1 VSDARSLFARYLAQ
15 RESLGEGPLVFDSPP
30 GEVSGGRKPERPES
44 GSGGVRMEQAGRGR
58 ASLDGGETPAA
69 PRRRSAKGK
78 GGDWREGA
86 PAVPGTG
93 LVIPPPSSDLFSID
107 ELGKCDLAQIAA
119 RVRECT
125 ACRLCENRTNAVPGE
140 GPEAAKLV
148 VVGEGPGAVEDQTGR
163 PFVGRAGELLDEI
176 LRAIDLPREK
186 TFICNIVKCRP
197 PGNRTPQQEEIDHC
211 VPFLYRQLELIGP
224 RVILAMGGTAAQT
237 LLQTKQALGT
247 LRNKVHSFRGMPLV
261 VTYHPAALLRNP
273 NWKKP
278 TWDDVRIARQL
289 VDR

>member
-1 VSDARSLFARYLAQ
+1 VSDVRSLFERYLAQ
-15 RESLGEGPLVFDSPP
+15 RESLGEGPLVFDAPA
-30 GEVSGGRKPERPES
+30 GEVSGGGESERPELES
-44 GSGGVRMEQAGRGR
+44 RGSRMEWAGRGR
-58 ASLDGGETPAA
+58 GGPDDGGTRPA
-69 PRRRSAKGK
+69 PRGRSSKNKGA
-78 GGDWREGA
+78 DWREGA
-86 PAVPGTG
+86 PEIPGTG
-93 LVIPPPSSDLFSID
+93 LVIPPPSSDLFSAD
-107 ELGKCDLAQIAA
+107 ELAQCDLAEIAA
-119 RVRECT
+119 RVSECT

-176 LRAIDLPREK
+176 LKAIDLPRESV
-186 TFICNIVKCRP
+186 FICNIVKCRP

-237 LLQTKQALGT
+237 LLQTKQALGS